1 MLFAKSRHQYKQDPW
16 IHIAKLLNVSIEQA
30 KRSTKDQSGFAGRLC
45 NATLQ
50 QQVYHLEDFNC
61 TVLYPMYTFNPKSC
75 HHFAL
80 KPRIS
85 AFKKCRDRF
94 RQAIRPYSDILTT

>member
-30 KRSTKDQSGFAGRLC
+30 KRYTRDQSGFAGRLC

-50 QQVYHLEDFNC
+50 QQVYHLDDFNS
-61 TVLYPMYTFNPKSC
+61 TVLHPMYTFNPESC
-75 HHFAL
+75 HHFAF
-80 KPRIS
+80 KPRIP
-85 AFKKCRDRF
+85 AFKKCTSCISENLL
-94 RQAIRPYSDILTT
+94 QTWT